1 MGDLVQVRLCGFG
14 GQGIVL
20 AGTILGFAAIHD
32 GKWVCGSN
40 SYGAQARGG
49 YARSEVVLSS
59 GPVKFPL
66 VIEPDILIALSQES
80 YGEYVKD
87 LSGTGALVIYDD
99 TGVTARPMD
108 NLKQIGVPATECAV
122 RECKSKQVVNMVMLG
137 ASVALTGVV
146 SKGAVVFSIS
156 ENIPEQ
162 YQRLNLDA
170 FELGYGLGEARKEEM

>member
-87 LSGTGALVIYDD
+87 LSGTGGQL
-99 TGVTARPMD
+99 
-108 NLKQIGVPATECAV
+108 
-122 RECKSKQVVNMVMLG
+122 
-137 ASVALTGVV
+137 
-146 SKGAVVFSIS
+146 
-156 ENIPEQ
+156 
-162 YQRLNLDA
+162 
-170 FELGYGLGEARKEEM
+170 EADRGTRHGMRC